1 MKSVSV
7 YCLLF
12 SLGMLSFFVNLSYGQ
27 DMRAAQIQAQQQKA
41 ALLGKAAAEKKAA
54 EAEAARSREQIL
66 KDRTRLEKAMPD
78 WKNRLKP
85 WRPNTPG
92 SRGRRTIYRAA
103 WPRPTASCA
112 NWWA

>member
-41 ALLGKAAAEKKAA
+41 ALLEK
-54 EAEAARSREQIL
+54 ESLL
-66 KDRTRLEKAMPD
+66 KGQAQ
-78 WKNRLKP
+78 LKP
-85 WRPNTPG
+85 AQIHQTTHLG
-92 SRGRRTIYRAA
+92 
-103 WPRPTASCA
+103 
-112 NWWA
+112 